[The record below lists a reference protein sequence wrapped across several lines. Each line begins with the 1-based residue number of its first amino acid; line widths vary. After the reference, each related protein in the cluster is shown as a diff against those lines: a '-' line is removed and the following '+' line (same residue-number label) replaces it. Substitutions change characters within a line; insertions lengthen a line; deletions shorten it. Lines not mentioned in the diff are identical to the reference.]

1 MSLKKAIDSKKF
13 IVTSEAGPPKG
24 VNVSRMVDEARP
36 LVGRVDAINVTDLQS
51 AVMKLGSLA
60 GCCLLKQIN
69 IDPVLQVTCR
79 DRNRLALQ
87 SDILSAAA
95 LGVENL
101 LILTGDHPLS
111 GDHPEAKPVF
121 DLDSVQLL
129 QVVKGLKN
137 GKDMAGKE
145 LDGRP
150 RFCVGAVAN
159 PSADP
164 LEPELIKMEKKIAA
178 GAQFF
183 QTQAVFDIPVFE
195 EFMKKARGYKVPI
208 IAGIILLKSA
218 KMATYMNKNVAGIH
232 VPDRLIR
239 EIDSSEDKPKKSIEI
254 AAGLINELK
263 PICQGIH
270 IMPIGWERYLP
281 EVLDTAGL

>member
-1 MSLKKAIDSKKF
+1 
-13 IVTSEAGPPKG
+13 
-24 VNVSRMVDEARP
+24 
-36 LVGRVDAINVTDLQS
+36 
-51 AVMKLGSLA
+51 
-60 GCCLLKQIN
+60 
-69 IDPVLQVTCR
+69 
-79 DRNRLALQ
+79 
-87 SDILSAAA
+87 
-95 LGVENL
+95 
-101 LILTGDHPLS
+101 
-111 GDHPEAKPVF
+111 
-121 DLDSVQLL
+121 
-129 QVVKGLKN
+129 
-137 GKDMAGKE
+137 MAGKE
-145 LDGRP
+145 LNGRP
-150 RFCVGAVAN
+150 KFCVGAVAN

-183 QTQAVFDIPVFE
+183 QTQAVYDIPVFE

-218 KMATYMNKNVAGIH
+218 KMATYMNKNVAGIY

-281 EVLDTAGL
+281 KVLDTAGL